1 MSCLTLALAGC
12 QGGGANP
19 PQPATGVA
27 PPPSVTTSGTV
38 TPAGGSVSTTLG
50 TETVTVTAPAGALSG
65 SGTLSVTVY
74 ANSAAPKTLQS
85 AGRKVQT
92 IGADG
97 ALIVEFSVALTGA
110 TLVKP
115 LQAALTTPPAA
126 TGLIFR
132 LAGFGTAFD
141 DVDTVTFAGGKA
153 TTDQNVTFSRMS
165 LAAGPPGTLYA
176 FYVEP
181 PAEAKPAAPVVTVTG
196 TPANPVA
203 MLGTAQFSA
212 TETEPNGFPY
222 LDTNFTF
229 TLDNP
234 SLGTIT
240 SAGAFSAGPV
250 DGAGNV
256 TATDN
261 TAARSNPSG
270 KGQVTVSSQRPS
282 NVGDRFTF
290 TGSLTTTTQLVNS
303 NPTKVQTDSATIA
316 VTTTTSPSM
325 PPVVLATP
333 GPVIATT
340 TNTVET
346 DVYPLETVST
356 NTATLYGYVTGS
368 TGVPSNIVPGS
379 FLQISTQATDSNG
392 VQYATQFDPSGPSGN
407 GILDVLPEKTGP
419 FGPNNAVLQYDETD
433 QAKFARHR
441 VVGATGSY
449 VETGTDAFHDVQ
461 TITVNTDLSA
471 SYDARQYSGYRFTM
485 TAPTGSPA
493 KITFRV
499 FNSAG
504 TNIQSFSLTPW
515 FPAGVTQPSTET
527 DVDNGPTAFP
537 ASCNVPAKYGTSGNQ
552 IVQTMTRV
560 DPALGNSE
568 LMTTTTYVAPR
579 VGPVCIQLA
588 DTVKTFYDFTLQ
600 NGFIVLV
607 GSGTT
612 NIQQTTLNE
621 TLTLQSASVEGG
633 TATLSSGRSTS
644 GTRAVSSTSALNFAP
659 VAFARA
665 RFEHA
670 VREKTNFM
678 RRATF
683 NRNFL
688 SQGVKPL

>member
-1 MSCLTLALAGC
+1 MSCLALALAGC

-19 PQPATGVA
+19 PSPTTGVA
-27 PPPSVTTSGTV
+27 PPPSVTASGAV

-50 TETVTVTAPAGALSG
+50 TETVVITVPPGAISG
-65 SGTLSVTVY
+65 SGTLSVTVFS
-74 ANSAAPKTLQS
+74 NNAAPKALQS
-85 AGRKVQT
+85 SGRKVQKV
-92 IGADG
+92 GAD
-97 ALIVEFSVALTGA
+97 AVLITEFTVTLTGA

-115 LQAALTTPPAA
+115 LQASLTTGAA
-126 TGLIFR
+126 ASGSVYR
-132 LAGFGTAFD
+132 LAGLGSSFD
-141 DVDTVTFAGGKA
+141 DVDTVTFAAGKA

-165 LAAGPPGTLYA
+165 LANGTYYA

-181 PAEAKPAAPVVTVTG
+181 SAEAGAAAAPVVTVTNPSG
-196 TPANPVA
+196 NPVG
-203 MLGTAQFSA
+203 MLGTAQFAA

-234 SLGTIT
+234 SLGSIT

-261 TAARSNPSG
+261 TAARSNPNG
-270 KGQVTVSSQRPS
+270 KGQVTVSSQRPT
-282 NVGDRFTF
+282 NVGDSFTF
-290 TGSLTTTTQLVNS
+290 TGKLTTTTQLVNS
-303 NPTKVQTDSATIA
+303 NPTLPQTDTATIA
-316 VTTTTSPSM
+316 LATTTSPSA
-325 PPVVLATP
+325 PPTVMSTP
-333 GPVIATT
+333 VPVIQTT
-340 TNTVET
+340 VRTLET
-346 DVYPLETVST
+346 DTYPLQTVST
-356 NTATLYGYVTGS
+356 NTITQYGYVTG
-368 TGVPSNIVPGS
+368 TGPGLPSNVVPGS
-379 FLQISTQATDSNG
+379 FLQISNQATDSNG
-392 VQYATQFDPSGPSGN
+392 VVYVTQYDPSGPSGN
-407 GILDVLPEKTGP
+407 GILDVLPEKAGA

-433 QAKFARHR
+433 QAKFSRHR

-449 VETGTDAFHDVQ
+449 VETGKDAFNDVQ
-461 TITVNTDLSA
+461 TITVNSDLSA
-471 SYDARQYSGYRFTM
+471 SYDARQYSGFRFTM

-515 FPAGVTQPSTET
+515 FPAGTTQPSTET
-527 DVDNGPTAFP
+527 DVDNGPTTYP
-537 ASCNVPAKYGTSGNQ
+537 ATCNVPAKYGTSGNQ
-552 IVQTMTRV
+552 IVQTITRV

-588 DTVKTFYDFTLQ
+588 DTVKTFYDYTLQ
-600 NGFIVLV
+600 NGFLVLV

-612 NIQQTTLNE
+612 NIQTTTLNE

-633 TATLSSGRSTS
+633 TTTSSSGRSAS
-644 GTRAVSSTSALNFAP
+644 GTRTASSASAINFAP

-678 RRATF
+678 RRETF
-683 NRNFL
+683 NHNFL
-688 SQGVKPL
+688 SQGVKTL